1 MWYAVHESKKEA
13 FEMAGKMTPAEVIGL
28 VMESKGM
35 TNATVGKRIGLTSA
49 SMWDRLNNKK
59 KVSMKV
65 GTLVQMLSAMDYK
78 VIAVPNDRSLR
89 EGEYELK

>member
-1 MWYAVHESKKEA
+1 
-13 FEMAGKMTPAEVIGL
+13 MAEKMTPAEVVEL
-28 VMESKGM
+28 VMEEKGM

-65 GTLVQMLSAMDYK
+65 GTLVQMLTAMDYK
-78 VIAVPNDRSLR
+78 VIAVPSDRSLR

>member
-1 MWYAVHESKKEA
+1 MWYDVHESKEGVCK
-13 FEMAGKMTPAEVIGL
+13 MAGKMTPSEVVEL
-28 VMESKGM
+28 VMEEKGM

-65 GTLVQMLSAMDYK
+65 GTLVQMLTAMDYK
-78 VIAVPNDRSLR
+78 VIAVPNDRNLR

>member
-1 MWYAVHESKKEA
+1 
-13 FEMAGKMTPAEVIGL
+13 MAEKMTPAEVVEL
-28 VMESKGM
+28 VMEEKGM

-65 GTLVQMLSAMDYK
+65 GTLVQMLTAMDYK
-78 VIAVPNDRSLR
+78 VIAVPSDKSLR

>member
-1 MWYAVHESKKEA
+1 MWYAVHESKKEV
-13 FEMAGKMTPAEVIGL
+13 FEVAGKMTPAEVIGL
-28 VMESKGM
+28 VMENKGM
-35 TNATVGKRIGLTSA
+35 TNAIVSKRIGLTSA

-78 VIAVPNDRSLR
+78 VIVVPNDRSLR

>member
-1 MWYAVHESKKEA
+1 
-13 FEMAGKMTPAEVIGL
+13 MAEKMTPAEVVEL
-28 VMESKGM
+28 VMEEKGM

-65 GTLVQMLSAMDYK
+65 GTIVQMLTAMDYK
-78 VIAVPNDRSLR
+78 VIAVPSDRSLR